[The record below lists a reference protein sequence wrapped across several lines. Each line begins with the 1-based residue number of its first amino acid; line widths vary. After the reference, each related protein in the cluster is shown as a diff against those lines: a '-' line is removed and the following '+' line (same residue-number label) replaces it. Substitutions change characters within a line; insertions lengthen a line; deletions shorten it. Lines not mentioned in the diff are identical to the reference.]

1 VRVLKKRRQRIK
13 EPRSVLG
20 LIFIWADGFF
30 RFLHQPSFQTPAA
43 RELMTVMQATPHGY
57 MVDERHLPNG
67 SRLVP

>member
-1 VRVLKKRRQRIK
+1 M
-13 EPRSVLG
+13 LG

-43 RELMTVMQATPHGY
+43 RELMTVMQATPHGHL
-57 MVDERHLPNG
+57 VDERHLPNG